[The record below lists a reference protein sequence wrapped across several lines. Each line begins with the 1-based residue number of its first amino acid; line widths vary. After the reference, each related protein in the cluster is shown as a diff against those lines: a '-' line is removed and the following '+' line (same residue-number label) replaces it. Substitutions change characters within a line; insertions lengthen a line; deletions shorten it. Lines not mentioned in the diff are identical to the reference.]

1 MLKVI
6 YLLSVIA
13 VTLFLISI
21 GNDVTGRVKQKHPG
35 WKPNKKKLPDQLYSW
50 TTILF
55 SLLCPVWNTFLVFVF
70 MGNKDDLIQKAVEK
84 IEETW
89 NFET

>member
-21 GNDVTGRVKQKHPG
+21 GNEVTERIKQKHPG
-35 WKPNKKKLPDQLYSW
+35 WKPKKKLPDQLYSW
-50 TTILF
+50 TIILF

-70 MGNKDDLIQKAVEK
+70 MGNKDDLVQKTVEK
-84 IEETW
+84 IEKTW
-89 NFET
+89 NFEP